1 MIYTTNFVRILKTVM
16 AIPTTVQH
24 LPVKQLKTVEEVIL
38 DTLVELQADIFF
50 VTNNTVILWWRFLNI
65 SFFITW

>member
-1 MIYTTNFVRILKTVM
+1 MTSTTNFVRILKTVM

-38 DTLVELQADIFF
+38 DTLVGLQANIFF
-50 VTNNTVILWWRFLNI
+50 ATDKIVILMWRFLQI
-65 SFFITW
+65 RLFIT

>member
-1 MIYTTNFVRILKTVM
+1 MTSTTNFVRILKTVM

-38 DTLVELQADIFF
+38 DILVELKTLGTSLFWRQQLKPA
-50 VTNNTVILWWRFLNI
+50 RFLQI
-65 SFFITW
+65 